1 MNGNHVY
8 YNFAYVKITVFFFFL
23 FFPNSM
29 LCTHVA
35 MAIEETASVFSNDS
49 KMTN

>member
-1 MNGNHVY
+1 MNDNNDYVSVY
-8 YNFAYVKITVFFFFL
+8 YNFAYVKITEL

-35 MAIEETASVFSNDS
+35 MAIEEQTSVFSLD
-49 KMTN
+49 